1 MAFYITRQIR
11 RYGTVRTE
19 MSPCNLVL
27 IGSSTGG
34 LKILEEM
41 FTRLPALNAAV
52 VIIQHITPLVDQS
65 FVTSLARVSKMPV
78 SLAMEGTGIQ
88 SGRVYLAPGGVHLTL
103 IRNNVFHLHDGEKV
117 NSVRPSVDVAM
128 KSVAALSGIK
138 MAGVIL
144 TGMGADGADGI
155 SHIKRLGGITI
166 AQDQKT
172 SVIYGMPK
180 AAAETGRV
188 DFILPTDQIADK
200 LKKFFEK

>member
-1 MAFYITRQIR
+1 M
-11 RYGTVRTE
+11 
-19 MSPCNLVL
+19 

-34 LKILEEM
+34 LKVLEEL
-41 FTRLPALNAAV
+41 FTCLPVLKAAV

-78 SLAMEGTGIQ
+78 SLAREGTNLQAGQ
-88 SGRVYLAPGGVHLTL
+88 VYLAPGGVHLTL
-103 IRNNVFHLHDGEKV
+103 IRNSVVHLHDGEKV

-128 KSVAALSGIK
+128 KSVSVPVGIRI
-138 MAGVIL
+138 AGVVL
-144 TGMGADGADGI
+144 TGMGADGAAGI
-155 SHIKRLGGITI
+155 SHIKNLGGVTI

-188 DFILPTDQIADK
+188 DFILPTERIADK
-200 LKKFFEK
+200 MKNLFG